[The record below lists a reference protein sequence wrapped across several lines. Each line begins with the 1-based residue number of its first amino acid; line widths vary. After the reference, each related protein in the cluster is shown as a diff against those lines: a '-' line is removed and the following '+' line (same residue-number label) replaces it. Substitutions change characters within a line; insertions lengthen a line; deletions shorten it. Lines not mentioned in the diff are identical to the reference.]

1 MIRRTIFATDAEHQ
15 KYALGGVCFE
25 MDGNRVSVIATD
37 GRRLAWQEGYGK
49 CVNDHKAETA
59 IVPARMLQILDRI
72 LGDKCIGEDDN
83 VKMALHVTVDDRDM
97 VSGTVLFQCND
108 ITLFSRLIEG
118 RFPKWRGIIPK
129 TEGDTPAFVKC
140 GELLPAVLKAQV
152 ATSDD
157 YPGIQFMFGDGT
169 LTLQG
174 QGKETGIAKIELPL
188 TYGGTAKTPTLDAKF
203 MTGFLKVL
211 SADMKLSIF
220 LPPDNDPIKITAE
233 NDGYTYVVMP
243 MSS

>member
-1 MIRRTIFATDAEHQ
+1 
-15 KYALGGVCFE
+15 
-25 MDGNRVSVIATD
+25 
-37 GRRLAWQEGYGK
+37 
-49 CVNDHKAETA
+49 
-59 IVPARMLQILDRI
+59 
-72 LGDKCIGEDDN
+72 
-83 VKMALHVTVDDRDM
+83 MALHVTVDDRGM
-97 VSGTVLFQCND
+97 VSGTVLFQCNG

-129 TEGDTPAFVKC
+129 TDEDTPAFVKC

-157 YPGIQFMFGDGT
+157 YPGIQFTFDNGT

-174 QGKETGIAKIELPL
+174 QGKETGIAKIALPNIH
-188 TYGGTAKTPTLDAKF
+188 YATAKTMTLDAKF

-220 LPPDNDPIKITAE
+220 LPPDNDPVKITIE
-233 NDGYTYVVMP
+233 NDGYVYVVMP